1 MPRLRGFKPYLKERL
16 AKGADFNPNWDMKK
30 AFRGRQ
36 TKKQGPGTGKLY
48 GAYTDHAVQKVFHGK
63 KKLSPNQPQDKQAI
77 MFFAKL
83 KEMNIKL
90 VNVQTKAVNENI
102 GVRTEVDG
110 IGLDMKTGKKIVIE
124 LKTTQTSMERH
135 RDKYHVTCRNQP
147 KLMNGFEN
155 SEYWHHAL
163 QAGFGAW
170 CLNLHRAV
178 VIMVCLDGALSY
190 EVPRMIIGPTSFP
203 IWSGNRLGGLETPK
217 FLEWPL
223 PAAYPQTIRNWL
235 KKHGC
240 KQTPTMDGKIAI
252 FNHQKEQKKY
262 VVGII
267 NSQISQKNKLSSK
280 KILVKHRT
288 KLGKPGKG
296 RKERAKVE
304 AYLACLN
311 PGKGIRFNKV

>member
-1 MPRLRGFKPYLKERL
+1 MPRLRGFKPYLKEKL

-30 AFRGRQ
+30 SYQVKSSRKQ
-36 TKKQGPGTGKLY
+36 TSKTGKLY

-63 KKLSPNQPQDKQAI
+63 KRLNPNQPQDKQAI
-77 MFFAKL
+77 MFFEKL

-90 VNVQTKAVNENI
+90 IGVQTKAVNETI

-110 IGLDMKTGKKIVIE
+110 VGLDLKTGKKVVLE

-147 KLMNGFEN
+147 KLVNGFEN
-155 SEYWHHAL
+155 SEYWHHVL

-170 CLNLHRAV
+170 CLNIHRAV

-203 IWSGNRLGGLETPK
+203 IWTGNRLGGLETPK

-223 PAAYPQTIRNWL
+223 PISYPKTIQNWV

-240 KQTPTMDGKIAI
+240 HETPVMDGKIAV
-252 FNHQKEQKKY
+252 FSHKKEERKY

-280 KILVKHRT
+280 KILVKHRAKIGKT
-288 KLGKPGKG
+288 KKGKTH
-296 RKERAKVE
+296 AIVE
-304 AYLACLN
+304 AYLASLN